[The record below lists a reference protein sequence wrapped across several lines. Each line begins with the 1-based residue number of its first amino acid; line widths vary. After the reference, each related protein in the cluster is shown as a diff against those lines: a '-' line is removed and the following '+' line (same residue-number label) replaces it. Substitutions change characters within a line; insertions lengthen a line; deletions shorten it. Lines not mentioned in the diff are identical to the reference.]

1 VLRRWASDI
10 GCESVAALTTPILQA
25 WFNAKLKTTKI
36 QTAAAYIYQIST
48 FLNWCR
54 NEREILT
61 INVADKVRIPKY
73 TKNVRRDF
81 LSLAQAQRL
90 LDSCDDQELKFALYC
105 SLHAGFRMIE
115 CTQAKPEWF
124 NVNARLIHVQCSD
137 TWMTKNGKN
146 RVIPMSTEFSKFL
159 AGYMAQLK
167 PGAQFMMAPDKLA
180 ARRHRYRTD
189 FTRRYEGLTRRL
201 GLGHCRYHSLR
212 RTFAS
217 LKVSAGVSLFKVA
230 TWCGHRTSV
239 CEESYAHLIPLDSQI
254 DVGLERV

>member
-1 VLRRWASDI
+1 
-10 GCESVAALTTPILQA
+10 
-25 WFNAKLKTTKI
+25 
-36 QTAAAYIYQIST
+36 
-48 FLNWCR
+48 
-54 NEREILT
+54 
-61 INVADKVRIPKY
+61 
-73 TKNVRRDF
+73 
-81 LSLAQAQRL
+81 
-90 LDSCDDQELKFALYC
+90 
-105 SLHAGFRMIE
+105 
-115 CTQAKPEWF
+115 
-124 NVNARLIHVQCSD
+124 
-137 TWMTKNGKN
+137 MTKNGKN

-189 FTRRYEGLTRRL
+189 FTRRYEGLTKRL

-239 CEESYAHLIPLDSQI
+239 CEESYAHLIPTDDQI